1 MKRIITF
8 IMIFA
13 AAISFSGCSA
23 GTGVNSV
30 TTASQSE
37 KAPQDK
43 LEELRKLVEEVET
56 LFSEFKTVTAEYLSL
71 LTDESVIS
79 ANTDNINKSIKQIE
93 EAIEAGKNALVS
105 DFDLKTIEADI
116 EKMKTNVITVTN
128 ALKQWKDGLE
138 ALKVS

>member
-23 GTGVNSV
+23 VTGGNSV
-30 TTASQSE
+30 TTVSQSE

-105 DFDLKTIEADI
+105 NFDLKTIEADI
-116 EKMKTNVITVTN
+116 DEN
-128 ALKQWKDGLE
+128 
-138 ALKVS
+138 